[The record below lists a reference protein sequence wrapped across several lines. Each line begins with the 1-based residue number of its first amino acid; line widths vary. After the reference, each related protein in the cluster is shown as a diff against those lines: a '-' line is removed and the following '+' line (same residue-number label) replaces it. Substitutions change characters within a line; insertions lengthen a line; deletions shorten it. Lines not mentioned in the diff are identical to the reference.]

1 MKVLIFAKNGFMT
14 QLCKMMISPGIFFLS
29 LIFWVIRGVKEQ
41 TWSKIRKLLS
51 YSVSLEPYIMWF
63 LFMVHMCKMLISP
76 HYFFI
81 FSKFCF
87 FELGGVG
94 GKREKNGPKLEKI
107 LSVTL
112 HISGTIHHDIHLW
125 YTCVKEY
132 LPMFFSFF
140 QNFAF
145 LGC

>member
-1 MKVLIFAKNGFMT
+1 MSIKHQNLHSFKEGWFFYVQVTLKQDEYHIYMAHFEKFW
-14 QLCKMMISPGIFFLS
+14 QKWKCSFLPKMDLWHNCVKWWFLQAFFFLS

-81 FSKFCF
+81 FSKFWF
-87 FELGGVG
+87 FELGGWGVK
-94 GKREKNGPKLEKI
+94 GKKMVLN
-107 LSVTL
+107 
-112 HISGTIHHDIHLW
+112 
-125 YTCVKEY
+125 
-132 LPMFFSFF
+132 
-140 QNFAF
+140 
-145 LGC
+145 

>member
-1 MKVLIFAKNGFMT
+1 MDLRHNCVKWWFLQAF
-14 QLCKMMISPGIFFLS
+14 FFLS

-51 YSVSLEPYIMWF
+51 YSISLEPYIIWF

-76 HYFFI
+76 HYLFI
-81 FSKFCF
+81 FSKFLIF
-87 FELGGVG
+87 LVRVVR

-132 LPMFFSFF
+132 LQMFFHFF
-140 QNFAF
+140 KILLFWVDR
-145 LGC
+145 G

>member
-1 MKVLIFAKNGFMT
+1 MILIYGTHVENVNISTLFIHFFKILIF
-14 QLCKMMISPGIFFLS
+14 L
-29 LIFWVIRGVKEQ
+29 VRVV
-41 TWSKIRKLLS
+41 R
-51 YSVSLEPYIMWF
+51 
-63 LFMVHMCKMLISP
+63 
-76 HYFFI
+76 
-81 FSKFCF
+81 
-87 FELGGVG
+87 

-112 HISGTIHHDIHLW
+112 HISETIHHDIHLW

-132 LPMFFSFF
+132 LQMFFSFF